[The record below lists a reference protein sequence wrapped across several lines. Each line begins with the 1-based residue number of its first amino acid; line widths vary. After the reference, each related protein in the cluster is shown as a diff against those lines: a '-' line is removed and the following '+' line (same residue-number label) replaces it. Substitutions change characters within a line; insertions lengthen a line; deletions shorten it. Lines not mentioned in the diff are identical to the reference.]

1 MNKKASMYYITI
13 VALVELVAVVVL
25 LKGYSQEGIQENTPT
40 GYVSWWKK
48 MLQPKKLFFLKDT
61 ILERGCSDTDGRNMY
76 TKGTVRGYGADGI
89 SRITATDSCATRY
102 LGASAPQGKWV
113 VEEQCDQ
120 DNKAHAYY
128 YRCPTREGSTR
139 EGCRDGKCVGE
150 LVEPSVVYPRID
162 AHDRQ
167 GNRKTGIT
175 VTLKYLDD
183 DGNQRVV
190 GTIETL
196 GFTTLAV
203 EPSRP
208 FNLKGQGAGKIYG
221 DARGSPTQSLTVRS
235 FGDQYFVCET
245 QQGGQ
250 CSTSLQYTLQ
260 QIGG

>member
-1 MNKKASMYYITI
+1 MNKKASIYYITI
-13 VALVELVAVVVL
+13 VALVALVAVVAL
-25 LKGYSQEGIQENTPT
+25 FKNYPQDTAQKEDTPT
-40 GYVSWWKK
+40 GYVSWWK
-48 MLQPKKLFFLKDT
+48 MIAPKKLFFLKDT
-61 ILERGCSDTDGRNMY
+61 YVVERGCSDSDGQNIY
-76 TKGTVRGYGADGI
+76 INGTVRGYGTDGT
-89 SRITATDSCATRY
+89 SRITSMDSCATRY
-102 LGASAPQGKWV
+102 LGASSPQGRWV

-120 DNKAHAYY
+120 DNKVHAYY
-128 YRCPTREGSTR
+128 YRCPTREGCR
-139 EGCRDGKCVGE
+139 EGKCVGE
-150 LVEPSVVYPRID
+150 LVNLSVVYPRID
-162 AHDRQ
+162 AQDRQ

-190 GTIETL
+190 GTIESL

-208 FNLKGQGAGKIYG
+208 FTLEGYGGERSYG
-221 DARGSPTQSLTVRS
+221 DARGSPTQSLTIRS

-245 QQGGQ
+245 RQGGQ